1 MMIALLDGLVA
12 EKTEDYII
20 VSCSGVGYGVWVAL
34 EDYGRAHIGS
44 SLKLY
49 IYEHIREQ
57 SHDLYGFIDKST
69 KHLFELLL
77 SVNGVGPKMAINVLS
92 IAKADLVKQA
102 IAKGDV
108 NMLKTA
114 NGVGKRVAERIV
126 VDLKGKVGFDANSDG
141 IDAFLSYNASAD
153 EAFDALLSLGFSS
166 QDAQNALKDIDINL
180 PIEQRIKLA
189 LQKGNRR

>member
-1 MMIALLDGLVA
+1 MIALLEGIVA

-20 VSCSGVGYGVWVAL
+20 VSCNGVGYGVWVNL
-34 EDYGRAHIGS
+34 EDYSRAPIG
-44 SLKLY
+44 LAIKLY
-49 IYEHIREQ
+49 VYEHIREQ
-57 SHDLYGFIDKST
+57 SHDLYGFIDRST
-69 KHLFELLL
+69 KNLFELLL
-77 SVNGVGPKMAINVLS
+77 SVNGVGPKMAVNVLS
-92 IAKADLVKQA
+92 ISKADMVKQA

-126 VDLKGKVGFDANSDG
+126 VDLKDKVGFEPSEDG
-141 IDAFLSYNASAD
+141 FETFLSYNGSND
-153 EAFDALLSLGFSS
+153 EAFDALVSLGFSS
-166 QDAQNALKDIDINL
+166 QDAGNALKDIDINL

>member
-1 MMIALLDGLVA
+1 MIALLDGLVA

-20 VSCSGVGYGVWVAL
+20 VSCGGVGYGVWVTL
-34 EDYGRAHIGS
+34 EDYGRGHIGS
-44 SLKLY
+44 AVKLY

-126 VDLKGKVGFDANSDG
+126 VDLKDKVGFDINSDG
-141 IDAFLSYNASAD
+141 LEAFFSYSASTD